1 MFLEGLPTAGGSL
14 FVRYSELIMPEL
26 NRLEDSARPD
36 SGGAFLKRQ
45 TFGLPSLKAH
55 LVFWLF
61 AVAGLALDLWTKR
74 AVFDWLEHRGSIPI
88 INGFLQLVLAEN
100 DGAAFGIAA
109 GQQHL
114 LAAVSVA
121 AIVVIVAIFLF
132 SGTQGKIVHIALGL
146 FAAGVCGNLWD
157 RVFNNGRVRDFIDV
171 VYWPG
176 RHWPAFNAADA
187 MLCIGVGL
195 LVISTFFTGRPPRKH
210 AQQHK

>member
-1 MFLEGLPTAGGSL
+1 
-14 FVRYSELIMPEL
+14 MPEL
-26 NRLEDSARPD
+26 NRLENNGRPD
-36 SGGAFLKRQ
+36 SGRALLKRQ
-45 TFGLPSLKAH
+45 TLTLPSLKAH
-55 LVFWLF
+55 LVFWSF

-74 AVFDWLEHRGSIPI
+74 AVFDWLEQRGRVSIV
-88 INGFLQLVLAEN
+88 NGFLQLVLAEN

-109 GQQHL
+109 GQHRL

-121 AIVVIVAIFLF
+121 ALVVILAIFLF
-132 SGTQGKIVHIALGL
+132 SGTRQRLVHIALGL

-176 RHWPAFNAADA
+176 RHWPAFNVADT

-195 LVISTFFTGRPPRKH
+195 LVISTFSTGKHFQKH
-210 AQQHK
+210 AHQHK